1 MILYKNFVLYVF
13 AFILT
18 FYITTKSLIPNAGFA
33 LVAMV
38 WLMVNTIF
46 IIYNR
51 YSLYDS
57 ISIIFFLFYLT
68 LIYFFNLNERFSTP
82 AYIHILGSIIF
93 YLILVNF
100 IDSYEHLSKMLLI
113 HIIVIIPILST
124 WPI

>member
-46 IIYNR
+46 FIYNR

-57 ISIIFFLFYLT
+57 ISVIFFLVYST
-68 LIYFFNLNERFSTP
+68 VIYFFNISERFSTP
-82 AYIHILGSIIF
+82 AYIHIFGSIVF
-93 YLILVNF
+93 YLILVN
-100 IDSYEHLSKMLLI
+100 LLTV
-113 HIIVIIPILST
+113 IVANYPRCY
-124 WPI
+124 